1 MRSEH
6 KLNGVEE
13 DALSRAHHFYR
24 FRSTTRK
31 QIKRMAHRTDRRKAR
46 RAIREESR

>member
-6 KLNGVEE
+6 KLTGVEE
-13 DALSRAHHFYR
+13 DALTGGHRFYNWR
-24 FRSTTRK
+24 PITRK

-46 RAIREESR
+46 RAIRAEIR